1 MYKDLKGNHPVL
13 IQKIVRYIEDEI
25 YGQTYIQY
33 VFDEMYRYGFKMD
46 EIESA
51 LAFLCEECIID
62 VPGGFDNFSTGLMN
76 REVMLHYVPSEY
88 PIWLK
93 EIMNTDATTILNG
106 QVVSKKTVED
116 LKESMRNLQDVLD
129 SFRNGL

>member
-1 MYKDLKGNHPVL
+1 MYKDLKGNHPIL
-13 IQKIVRYIEDEI
+13 IQKIVRYIEDKI
-25 YGQTYIQY
+25 YGQTFIQY
-33 VFDEMYRYGFKMD
+33 VFDEMYRYGFKMED
-46 EIESA
+46 IESA

-62 VPGGFDNFSTGLMN
+62 VPGGFDSFSSGFMN
-76 REVMLHYVPSEY
+76 RQVYLHYTPDQY

-93 EIMNTDATTILNG
+93 ELMHTDETTILNG

-116 LKESMRNLQDVLD
+116 LKESMRNLQDALD